1 MKKCPYC
8 GALLH
13 DGDRFCLHCMKL
25 LFSPRTL
32 PPYGKRRYPFF
43 LIFILLSLILP
54 MLVLSGLYLHISPGD
69 AADAVSVSNGNSLL
83 ERQLSENASDD
94 ASGTV
99 DVQEKTDSKNASSN
113 EESNE
118 SQIENAVSTS
128 ESKSENAASSKPQK
142 GANEEN
148 AKTPSDESP
157 KKNLFLSP
165 KEFFEKMALLEE
177 QELKSQLPNAIRTE
191 EDLGP
196 YSQRM
201 VVENRFSLISRDDFD
216 SVYKKTPGWRLDLA
230 ETVLNTFQGDMG
242 MGYGTTGK
250 YRWKLIRAELV
261 TNAGGLQE
269 YYIQVRIQ
277 VQVDDPAVY
286 AYGVDTLSVVRQVR
300 SHLDQRGQRINALP
314 QSCNGNFI
322 SLILDPTGIAFDGVN
337 APRNQQ
343 EMVEILCEKLDSILA
358 EYGYSDYR
366 FDFRLAFVRPE
377 ANRPD
382 VGSFTFV
389 YYFEPA

>member
-1 MKKCPYC
+1 
-8 GALLH
+8 
-13 DGDRFCLHCMKL
+13 
-25 LFSPRTL
+25 
-32 PPYGKRRYPFF
+32 
-43 LIFILLSLILP
+43 
-54 MLVLSGLYLHISPGD
+54 MLVLSGLYLHVSPDD
-69 AADAVSVSNGNSLL
+69 AADAVSVSNGNSLP
-83 ERQLSENASDD
+83 ERQPSENASDD
-94 ASGTV
+94 TSGTV

-157 KKNLFLSP
+157 EKNLFLSP
-165 KEFFEKMALLEE
+165 KEFFEEMALLEE

-201 VVENRFSLISRDDFD
+201 IVENSFSLISRDDFD

-230 ETVLNTFQGDMG
+230 ETVLKTFQGDMG
-242 MGYGTTGK
+242 MGYGTSGK
-250 YRWKLIRAELV
+250 YRWELTRAELV
-261 TNAGGLQE
+261 TNAGGLQK

-314 QSCNGNFI
+314 QNCNGDFI
-322 SLILDPTGIAFDGVN
+322 TLFLDPTGIAFDGVD

-366 FDFRLAFVRPE
+366 FDFRLASRPE
-377 ANRPD
+377 ANRSG